1 MRSRRIYMLIVV
13 LGLAMVWLGFL
24 FTYELKIVDRSTS
37 STEQQAIEL
46 SNSLQQDE
54 EQAQT
59 AGVSSGEAV
68 DEAGTGFPLALA
80 GLGLIFVVGGAFN
93 FRHNV
98 HKK

>member
-24 FTYELKIVDRSTS
+24 FTYELKIVDRSKP
-37 STEQQAIEL
+37 STEQQAVDFT
-46 SNSLQQDE
+46 NSLQQNE
-54 EQAQT
+54 EQAQS
-59 AGVSSGEAV
+59 AGVSSGDAV
-68 DEAGTGFPLALA
+68 NEAGTGFPLALA

-93 FRHNV
+93 FRE